1 MPEAPSMSDFVAMLG
16 LIVMLSVS
24 FLLDVGQGTLE
35 AQVQRSFAISP
46 ELWWGIAVD
55 MVMVILLLAL
65 FWIVL
70 FRAVPT
76 GFTTVL
82 YCLTGLLFITL
93 VPLTYSN
100 LPWAAEFLSN
110 PVFDR
115 IRLVLLAR
123 GTASNFLLASEGVL
137 AIGLATMIPRRR
149 DEEP

>member
-1 MPEAPSMSDFVAMLG
+1 MSDFVALLG
-16 LIVMLSVS
+16 LIVTLAVS

-55 MVMVILLLAL
+55 LVMVILLFAL

-70 FRAVPT
+70 FRAAPSL
-76 GFTTVL
+76 FTTVL
-82 YCLTGLLFITL
+82 YCLTGLFFVAF
-93 VPLTYSN
+93 VPLTLSN
-100 LPWAAEFLSN
+100 LPGVAEFLSN

-137 AIGLATMIPRRR
+137 TIGLATMIPRRTQQ
-149 DEEP
+149 EE

>member
-1 MPEAPSMSDFVAMLG
+1 MSDFVALLG
-16 LIVMLSVS
+16 LIVTLSVS

-35 AQVQRSFAISP
+35 ADFQRSLAISP

-55 MVMVILLLAL
+55 LVMVIILFAM

-70 FRAVPT
+70 FRARPSL
-76 GFTTVL
+76 FTTLL
-82 YCLTGLLFITL
+82 YCLTGLFFISF
-93 VPLTYSN
+93 VPLALSGI
-100 LPWAAEFLSN
+100 PGVAEFLSN

-137 AIGLATMIPRRR
+137 VIGLATLVPRRP
-149 DEEP
+149 EEEG